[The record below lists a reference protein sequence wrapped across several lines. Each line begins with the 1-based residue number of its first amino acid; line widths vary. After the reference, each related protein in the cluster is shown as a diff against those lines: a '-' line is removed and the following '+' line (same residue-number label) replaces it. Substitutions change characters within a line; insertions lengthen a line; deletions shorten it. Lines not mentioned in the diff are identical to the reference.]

1 MAIQGPRAVLRFVAR
16 SSKRVGVTIAGL
28 VLVVG
33 GAVLLFIPGPG
44 ILVIVAGLA
53 VLATE
58 YAWAERMLDR
68 VKKRTR
74 QAADAIRRRG
84 GRGERPT

>member
-1 MAIQGPRAVLRFVAR
+1 MAIQGPRAVLRFLVR
-16 SSKRVGVTIAGL
+16 SGKRVGVTIAGL
-28 VLVVG
+28 VLAVA
-33 GAVLLFIPGPG
+33 GAIMLVTPGPG
-44 ILVIVAGLA
+44 ILVLLAGLA

-68 VKKRTR
+68 VKARTR
-74 QAADAIRRRG
+74 QAADAIRRRR